1 MLKAARQVD
10 KRHNSSLPSVLT
22 RTIRYAIERKRTEEL
37 LRTRD
42 MAVEASRLKS
52 TFMNNIS
59 HELRTPLTGIL
70 GMNDLLLS
78 TTLNNKQLNYAAT
91 VQKCAQDMLEVV
103 TDLIDIAD
111 IELGGIT
118 IRQRP
123 LNPLLLVAETVQEI
137 EPYATTRHYGGA
149 GLGLAIGKRL
159 VELMNGQIGVES
171 SKNEGSIFWISVPFS
186 RAA

>member
-1 MLKAARQVD
+1 
-10 KRHNSSLPSVLT
+10 
-22 RTIRYAIERKRTEEL
+22 
-37 LRTRD
+37 
-42 MAVEASRLKS
+42 
-52 TFMNNIS
+52 
-59 HELRTPLTGIL
+59 
-70 GMNDLLLS
+70 
-78 TTLNNKQLNYAAT
+78 
-91 VQKCAQDMLEVV
+91 MLEVV